1 MAKFS
6 RNDLKSLV
14 KECLFEILLESTDSS
29 STSSITESR
38 VTNRRSKS
46 RASKTSSPARP
57 ALDSISYS
65 SNSERNPSID
75 TSSITTDPVM
85 AAIFQDTAR
94 TTLKEQAAAERGK
107 MISGGDTATHIAR
120 EADPTE
126 LFGESSQNWAALAF
140 NELPKS

>member
-94 TTLKEQAAAERGK
+94 TTLKEQ
-107 MISGGDTATHIAR
+107 
-120 EADPTE
+120 
-126 LFGESSQNWAALAF
+126 
-140 NELPKS
+140 